1 VENYRLWLRAA
12 QPPALAARTAH
23 PVPHHLPHPGRHGLV
38 HPRRKRKIC
47 YPAHWAWETQQPFA
61 LAQVDVQDIRD
72 EATLGPRLGHYLT
85 QAHLPRYQ

>member
-1 VENYRLWLRAA
+1 MPTRE
-12 QPPALAARTAH
+12 ARPSPNTIRRI
-23 PVPHHLPHPGRHGLV
+23 LGRHGLV

-72 EATLGPRLGHYLT
+72 EATLGPRLVHHRT
-85 QAHLPRYQ
+85 